1 MKYEAKGDEY
11 MDPKTLNGLT
21 KEELIELIISQSEE
35 LKEQD
40 IHLEAEVEENRF
52 IKSLGF
58 VDGYKNYQNYFIRF
72 FEDESEGTAKKGSIF
87 LGILEDFINDYG
99 SEPVR
104 ELMEEF
110 IEDQI

>member
-1 MKYEAKGDEY
+1 
-11 MDPKTLNGLT
+11 MDPKTLNALS
-21 KEELIELIISQSEE
+21 KEDLIELVIRQSEE

-40 IHLEAEVEENRF
+40 IQLEAEVEENRF

-58 VDGYKNYQNYFIRF
+58 VDGYKNYQHYFSRF
-72 FEDESEGTAKKGSIF
+72 FEDESDGTAKKGSVF

-104 ELMEEF
+104 ELTEEF
-110 IEDQI
+110 IEEHI

>member
-1 MKYEAKGDEY
+1 
-11 MDPKTLNGLT
+11 MDSKTLNELS
-21 KEELIELIISQSEE
+21 KEELIELVISQSDE

-40 IHLEAEVEENRF
+40 IQLEAEVEENRF

-58 VDGYKNYQNYFIRF
+58 VDGFKNYQNYFILF
-72 FEDESEGTAKKGSIF
+72 FEDESEGTAKKGSVF

-104 ELMEEF
+104 ELIEEF

>member
-1 MKYEAKGDEY
+1 
-11 MDPKTLNGLT
+11 MDSKTLNALS
-21 KEELIELIISQSEE
+21 KEDLIELVINQSEE

-40 IHLEAEVEENRF
+40 IQLEAEVEENRF

-58 VDGYKNYQNYFIRF
+58 VDGYKNQRNYFIRY

-110 IEDQI
+110 IEDHV

>member
-1 MKYEAKGDEY
+1 
-11 MDPKTLNGLT
+11 MDSKTLNALS
-21 KEELIELIISQSEE
+21 KEELVELVISQSEE

-40 IHLEAEVEENRF
+40 IQLESEVDENRF

-58 VDGYKNYQNYFIRF
+58 VDGFKDYQNYFIRF
-72 FEDESEGTAKKGSIF
+72 FEDDSEGTAKKGSIF

-99 SEPVR
+99 SESVR

>member
-1 MKYEAKGDEY
+1 
-11 MDPKTLNGLT
+11 MDSKTLNALS
-21 KEELIELIISQSEE
+21 KEELVELVISQSEE

-40 IHLEAEVEENRF
+40 IQLESEVDENRF

-58 VDGYKNYQNYFIRF
+58 VDGFKDYQNYFIRF
-72 FEDESEGTAKKGSIF
+72 FEDDSEGTAKKGSIF

>member
-1 MKYEAKGDEY
+1 
-11 MDPKTLNGLT
+11 MDPKTLNGLS
-21 KEELIELIISQSEE
+21 KDELIELIISQSEE

-72 FEDESEGTAKKGSIF
+72 LKMKVKEQLKRKHL

-104 ELMEEF
+104 ELTEEF

>member
-1 MKYEAKGDEY
+1 
-11 MDPKTLNGLT
+11 MDPKTLNALS
-21 KEELIELIISQSEE
+21 KEDLIELVINQSEE

-40 IHLEAEVEENRF
+40 IQLEAEVEENRF

-72 FEDESEGTAKKGSIF
+72 FEDESDGTTKKGSVF

-104 ELMEEF
+104 ELTEEF
-110 IEDQI
+110 IEEHI

>member
-1 MKYEAKGDEY
+1 
-11 MDPKTLNGLT
+11 MDPKTLNALS
-21 KEELIELIISQSEE
+21 KEDLIELVINQSEE

-40 IHLEAEVEENRF
+40 IQLEAEVEENRF

-72 FEDESEGTAKKGSIF
+72 FEDESDGTAKKGSVF

-104 ELMEEF
+104 ELTEEF
-110 IEDQI
+110 IEEHI